1 MKKKTE
7 AKRQA
12 IVDVAAAVFREVGFE
27 RASMSE
33 ICRRVGGSKATIYN
47 YFPSKE
53 RLFFEVMHQ
62 ANDAE
67 FLAVH
72 QQLDHA
78 SEDIADALRSFGV
91 GFLKMVY
98 SPDIM
103 AARRLVVSNFGD
115 VELGRS
121 CYELGPKR
129 SKQEMS
135 EFLRSAIDKG
145 TLRPCD
151 PQVASLHLRGLLDAE
166 LQDSFSFRIESDMSQ
181 QSIEG
186 IVERAVA
193 VFMAAYGV
201 SPAKA

>member
-12 IVDVAAAVFREVGFE
+12 IVDVAAEVFREVGFE

-62 ANDAE
+62 ANEAE

-78 SEDIADALRSFGV
+78 SADIADALRHFGE
-91 GFLKMVY
+91 GFLKLIY

-115 VELGRS
+115 GELGRS

-135 EFLRSAIDKG
+135 EFLRSAIEKG

-151 PQVASLHLRGLLDAE
+151 PLVASLHLRGLLDAE
-166 LQDSFSFRIESDMSQ
+166 LQDSFSFRIESDTSQ
-181 QSIEG
+181 ESIRA

-193 VFMAAYGV
+193 VFMAAYG
-201 SPAKA
+201 PTPPKD